1 MEGFALEAPRERIP
15 RLASFSRRYDTLLQ
29 WKPKTMVLVAI
40 LVLAAALLGQFTWDS
55 VDQFTW
61 L

>member
-1 MEGFALEAPRERIP
+1 
-15 RLASFSRRYDTLLQ
+15 LLQ
-29 WKPKTMVLVAI
+29 WKTKTMVLVAL

-55 VDQFTW
+55 VDQLTW

>member
-1 MEGFALEAPRERIP
+1 
-15 RLASFSRRYDTLLQ
+15 LLQ
-29 WKPKTMVLVAI
+29 WKTKTMVLVAV

-55 VDQFTW
+55 IEQFTW